1 LKKSCYTT
9 LHHQVCP
16 QVNAEHVAIKQLNI
30 ACNWYL

>member
-1 LKKSCYTT
+1 LLYYTASS
-9 LHHQVCP
+9 VCP